1 MEITND
7 FELALPPE
15 EAYALLLDLERVVPC
30 MPGAELGEPRGDGSR
45 DVTVNVRVGPIK
57 LSYQGSVTITER
69 DDTLRRAV
77 LRGEAR
83 ELRGQGTA
91 SADIAMTVTASGD
104 SGSTVATVAD
114 VQLTGRAAQ
123 TARGMVKDVA
133 ARMIDDMAG
142 CLDSRFSRV
151 TSDGEDAAAPSAA
164 PAQQP
169 IRGGGLLLSVL
180 AGRLRRLFSRSG

>member
-91 SADIAMTVTASGD
+91 SADIA
-104 SGSTVATVAD
+104 TVAD

-151 TSDGEDAAAPSAA
+151 TSDGEDAAAPPAA

>member
-1 MEITND
+1 
-7 FELALPPE
+7 
-15 EAYALLLDLERVVPC
+15 
-30 MPGAELGEPRGDGSR
+30 
-45 DVTVNVRVGPIK
+45 
-57 LSYQGSVTITER
+57 VTITER
-69 DDTLRRAV
+69 DDALRRAV

-91 SADIAMTVTASGD
+91 SADIAMTVTANGD

-151 TSDGEDAAAPSAA
+151 TSDGEVAAAPPAA

>member
-1 MEITND
+1 VEITND

-91 SADIAMTVTASGD
+91 SADIAMTVTANGD

-151 TSDGEDAAAPSAA
+151 TSDGEVAAAPPAA

>member
-91 SADIAMTVTASGD
+91 SADIAMTVTANGD

-151 TSDGEDAAAPSAA
+151 TSDGEVAAAPPAA